1 MVKNL
6 TRGTPARLILGFALP
21 LLIGNLFQQLYLL
34 ADTVILGR
42 ILGVH
47 ALAAVGSTGSI
58 MFFIIGFIQSM
69 TAGFSIVTA
78 QHFGACRRADVRR
91 SFCVTISLSL
101 SLGLILTITGVALAR
116 PILELLETPP
126 EIIDAAH
133 SYISVIYTGI
143 GSAVLFNLLSN
154 TLLALGDSRPPLI
167 FLVVSNLFSVLL
179 DFVFIL
185 GLSWGVAGAA
195 WATVSAQMTSAV
207 LCVLYIRRRIPA
219 LRLRRK
225 DWHLTW
231 TDLRKSMRIG
241 LPMGFQASIIALGA
255 IILQWV
261 LNTLGAISVA
271 AFTVAR
277 TIDLV
282 AILPMMSFG
291 LAMATYVGQNYGARD
306 IPRIRLGVL
315 HCCAMSLTF
324 SVCIG
329 LVNIFGGYS
338 IVTFFIGADK
348 HEVASLAQIFLTVSG
363 CAYWI
368 LSLLFI
374 FRFTLQ
380 GLGQSLVPTVAGILE
395 LGMRAL
401 AAIFLARHFGF
412 LGACIAN
419 PLAWLGACVPLA
431 WAYRRTVRKWDSQA
445 EREKTARPTLA
456 FPPEED
462 KDQKKATQDQKK
474 A

>member
-1 MVKNL
+1 MAKNL

-58 MFFIIGFIQSM
+58 MFFLIGFIQSM
-69 TAGFSIVTA
+69 TAGFSIITA
-78 QHFGACRRADVRR
+78 QHFGACRKADVRR
-91 SFCVTISLSL
+91 SFCVTITLSL
-101 SLGLILTITGVALAR
+101 AAGLILTTTGVALAG
-116 PILELLETPP
+116 PILHLLETPP
-126 EIIDAAH
+126 EIIDDAY
-133 SYISVIYTGI
+133 SYISVIYAGLL
-143 GSAVLFNLLSN
+143 SAVLFNLLSN
-154 TLLALGDSRPPLI
+154 TILALGDSRPPLV
-167 FLVVSNLFSVLL
+167 FLMVSNVLSVIL

-195 WATVSAQMTSAV
+195 WATILAQTTSAV
-207 LCVLYIRRRIPA
+207 LCVLYIRKRIPA

-225 DWHLTW
+225 DWHFAW
-231 TDLRKSMRIG
+231 SDLDKSMRVG
-241 LPMGFQASIIALGA
+241 LPMGFQASIIAIGG

-261 LNTLGAISVA
+261 LNSLGAISVA

-282 AILPMMSFG
+282 AILPLMSFG

-329 LVNIFGGYS
+329 LVNIFGGYA
-338 IVTFFIGADK
+338 IVSFFIGADK
-348 HEVASLAQIFLTVSG
+348 HEVASLAQIFLSVSG
-363 CAYWI
+363 CTYWI

-380 GLGQSLVPTVAGILE
+380 GLGQSLVPTVAGFLE
-395 LGMRAL
+395 LIMRAL
-401 AAIFLARHFGF
+401 AAIVLTRHLGF

-419 PLAWLGACVPLA
+419 PLAWIGACVPLA
-431 WAYRRTVRKWDSQA
+431 LAYRQTVRKWDAQA
-445 EREKTARPTLA
+445 RLREKAK
-456 FPPEED
+456 PPC
-462 KDQKKATQDQKK
+462 
-474 A
+474 

>member
-1 MVKNL
+1 VVKNL
-6 TRGTPARLILGFALP
+6 TRGVPARLILGFALP
-21 LLIGNLFQQLYLL
+21 LLVGNLFQQFYLL

-69 TAGFSIVTA
+69 TAGFSIITA
-78 QHFGACRRADVRR
+78 QHFGACRKSEVRR

-101 SLGLILTITGVALAR
+101 AAGLILTITGVTLAG
-116 PILELLETPP
+116 PILRLLETPP
-126 EIIDAAH
+126 EIIDDAY
-133 SYISVIYTGI
+133 SYIRVIYAGI

-154 TLLALGDSRPPLI
+154 TLLALGDSRPPLV
-167 FLVVSNLFSVLL
+167 FLIISNVLSVIL

-195 WATVSAQMTSAV
+195 WATILAQMTSAGM
-207 LCVLYIRRRIPA
+207 CVLYIRRRIPA

-225 DWHLTW
+225 DWQLSRA
-231 TDLRKSMRIG
+231 DLIKSMRIG
-241 LPMGFQASIIALGA
+241 LPMGFQASIIAIGG

-261 LNTLGAISVA
+261 LNSLGAVSVA

-282 AILPMMSFG
+282 AILPLMSFG

-306 IPRIRLGVL
+306 IARIRLGVL
-315 HCCAMSLTF
+315 HCCAMSLAF
-324 SVCIG
+324 SLCIG

-338 IVTFFIGADK
+338 LVSLFIGADK
-348 HEVASLAQIFLTVSG
+348 HEVAALAQIFLSVSG
-363 CAYWI
+363 CTYWI
-368 LSLLFI
+368 LALLFI

-380 GLGQSLVPTVAGILE
+380 GVGQSLVPTVAGLLE
-395 LGMRAL
+395 LVMRGL
-401 AAIFLARHFGF
+401 AAIVLARHFGF

-419 PLAWLGACVPLA
+419 PLAWIGACVPLA
-431 WAYRRTVRKWDSQA
+431 WAYRRTVRKWDEE
-445 EREKTARPTLA
+445 ERRRTAPALER
-456 FPPEED
+456 D
-462 KDQKKATQDQKK
+462 SGQSNSRMK
-474 A
+474 